1 MEKKGEVLSL
11 ATPQSIIMGKFWL
24 LWVYK
29 SQVNAF
35 AAVVN
40 LKMLS
45 DPDAHTKPQP
55 QSPCAFI
62 KISLYFANPKL
73 YSM

>member
-1 MEKKGEVLSL
+1 MVMLGEVLSL
-11 ATPQSIIMGKFWL
+11 ATPQGIIMGKFWL

-29 SQVNAF
+29 LQVNAF

-45 DPDAHTKPQP
+45 DPDVHTKPQYKYI
-55 QSPCAFI
+55 FI
-62 KISLYFANPKL
+62 FCEPETLFYVDIYT
-73 YSM
+73 